1 MPSIKEANILQ
12 AKQTLPGWWWSSGLS
27 ACWSTRRRAWRSQPW
42 GLQDHRRGWGIG
54 RHKWEPGFQVFWNQH
69 LCLMCQHHEWR
80 SAIIREVW
88 PREVCSITKKWK
100 PELVIA
106 QRLIW
111 TKVVKQKFSQQPLF
125 LKVWI
130 GYIFISLNCKLQRYC
145 GKIMALKGKESWSH
159 DAHLH
164 MWPPECFPYIKGRK
178 VEARIWQKSLMKCQ
192 IEFSFSNGI
201 VRTVYTKLPA

>member
-1 MPSIKEANILQ
+1 M
-12 AKQTLPGWWWSSGLS
+12 
-27 ACWSTRRRAWRSQPW
+27 STSWVK
-42 GLQDHRRGWGIG
+42 ICN
-54 RHKWEPGFQVFWNQH
+54 NQ
-69 LCLMCQHHEWR
+69 
-80 SAIIREVW
+80 REVW

-125 LKVWI
+125 LKVWLLKVWI
-130 GYIFISLNCKLQRYC
+130 GYILIILNCKLQRYC

-178 VEARIWQKSLMKCQ
+178 VEARIWQESLIKCQ
-192 IEFSFSNGI
+192 IKFFVFKCNSQDSLYQI
-201 VRTVYTKLPA
+201 ISIKPKLCFPASIAVLYRSHLGKTTL